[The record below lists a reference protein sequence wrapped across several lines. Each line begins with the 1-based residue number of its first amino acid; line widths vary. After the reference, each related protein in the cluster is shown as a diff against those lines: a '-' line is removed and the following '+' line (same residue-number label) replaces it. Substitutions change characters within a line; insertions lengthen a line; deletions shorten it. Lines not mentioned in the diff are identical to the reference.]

1 MGRLNKKLKIIIN
14 IVAVVILLAGVLTSL
29 MYSILITGAKNM
41 DSDSKKLV
49 SGSNSD
55 SESVETAVVYN
66 RNTYA
71 YKKGL
76 INILV
81 LGIDGEGNLYD
92 GHTAGNMGQS
102 NAIYLLS
109 IDTINKK
116 ISVIGIPRDTMT
128 SVRFFDQ
135 DGSLTTVNTAQIA
148 VQYAFGSDIDDSLN
162 LTANAVSKL
171 LYNVSIDRV
180 MALSINSIGI
190 INDAIGG
197 VDVTIENDFTDE
209 SGEILEESFIKGNTV
224 HLEGDSARIFVQE
237 RDCNIAGSAMD
248 RLSRQEQYFEKFIPK
263 AKKAVKRNVFLG
275 IDICNKLDKKGMMY
289 TDMSMSEIAY
299 VISEVL
305 KCDFSFDE
313 IKTISGKIKYG
324 KQYEE
329 YHVDF
334 EKLRQMVMDTFYE
347 KIK

>member
-1 MGRLNKKLKIIIN
+1 MGRLNKKWKIIIN

-102 NAIYLLS
+102 DAIYLLS

-209 SGEILEESFIKGNTV
+209 SGEVLEPEFYKGNTLKLNGEQAV
-224 HLEGDSARIFVQE
+224 TFIRE
-237 RDCNIAGSAMD
+237 RDCSIFKSAMD
-248 RLSRQEQYFEKFIPK
+248 RVERQEQYISSLVST
-263 AKKAVKRNVFLG
+263 AKSKLKRNPMIALS
-275 IDICNKLDKKGMMY
+275 ILNKLKENDCIY
-289 TDMSMSEIAY
+289 TDISASELMYIAQLAGRTHFSMEDVTTIPGEVEIG
-299 VISEVL
+299 EE
-305 KCDFSFDE
+305 F
-313 IKTISGKIKYG
+313 
-324 KQYEE
+324 EE
-329 YHVDF
+329 YHTDSTALKKMIL
-334 EKLRQMVMDTFYE
+334 EKFYT
-347 KIK
+347 KVK

>member
-1 MGRLNKKLKIIIN
+1 
-14 IVAVVILLAGVLTSL
+14 
-29 MYSILITGAKNM
+29 
-41 DSDSKKLV
+41 
-49 SGSNSD
+49 
-55 SESVETAVVYN
+55 
-66 RNTYA
+66 
-71 YKKGL
+71 
-76 INILV
+76 
-81 LGIDGEGNLYD
+81 
-92 GHTAGNMGQS
+92 
-102 NAIYLLS
+102 
-109 IDTINKK
+109 
-116 ISVIGIPRDTMT
+116 MT

-263 AKKAVKRNVFLG
+263 AKKR
-275 IDICNKLDKKGMMY
+275 
-289 TDMSMSEIAY
+289 
-299 VISEVL
+299 
-305 KCDFSFDE
+305 
-313 IKTISGKIKYG
+313 
-324 KQYEE
+324 
-329 YHVDF
+329 
-334 EKLRQMVMDTFYE
+334 
-347 KIK
+347 

>member
-102 NAIYLLS
+102 DAIYLLS

-116 ISVIGIPRDTMT
+116 ISVIGIPR
-128 SVRFFDQ
+128 
-135 DGSLTTVNTAQIA
+135 
-148 VQYAFGSDIDDSLN
+148 
-162 LTANAVSKL
+162 AVSYTHL
-171 LYNVSIDRV
+171 TLPT
-180 MALSINSIGI
+180 NSL
-190 INDAIGG
+190 
-197 VDVTIENDFTDE
+197 V
-209 SGEILEESFIKGNTV
+209 
-224 HLEGDSARIFVQE
+224 
-237 RDCNIAGSAMD
+237 
-248 RLSRQEQYFEKFIPK
+248 
-263 AKKAVKRNVFLG
+263 
-275 IDICNKLDKKGMMY
+275 
-289 TDMSMSEIAY
+289 
-299 VISEVL
+299 
-305 KCDFSFDE
+305 
-313 IKTISGKIKYG
+313 
-324 KQYEE
+324 
-329 YHVDF
+329 
-334 EKLRQMVMDTFYE
+334 
-347 KIK
+347 